1 MNFLLLDK
9 EEVVRLS
16 EDFLVFRLNLM
27 NLIATQTQKQLLQL
41 WRREELNDSRL
52 NVSKALNQ
60 MQRDGLIELHRGRVV
75 IHQLER
81 LMF

>member
-1 MNFLLLDK
+1 M
-9 EEVVRLS
+9 ERL
-16 EDFLVFRLNLM
+16 
-27 NLIATQTQKQLLQL
+27 A
-41 WRREELNDSRL
+41 EELNDSRL